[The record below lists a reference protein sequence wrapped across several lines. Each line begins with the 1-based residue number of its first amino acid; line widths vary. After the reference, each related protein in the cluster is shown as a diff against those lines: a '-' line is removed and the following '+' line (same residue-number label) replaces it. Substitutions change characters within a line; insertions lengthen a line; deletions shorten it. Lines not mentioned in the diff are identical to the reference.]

1 MQKCIECLMWGR
13 NLDYEYLVW
22 IYNHAINLEL
32 KGIAFFKNDGS
43 IKVVAEGREENLLI
57 FVKKLQKGKRKL
69 FLLSPI
75 ENFSVSWH
83 EARNDFEDFS
93 ISET

>member
-1 MQKCIECLMWGR
+1 MWGR
-13 NLDYEYLVW
+13 NLNYDYLLW

-32 KGIAFFKNDGS
+32 KGVAFVKNDGS
-43 IKVVAEGREENLLI
+43 IKVVAEGEEQNLL
-57 FVKKLQKGKRKL
+57 FFMRKLQTGKKRF

-83 EARNDFEDFS
+83 EAKNDFDDFS
-93 ISET
+93 ISESGE